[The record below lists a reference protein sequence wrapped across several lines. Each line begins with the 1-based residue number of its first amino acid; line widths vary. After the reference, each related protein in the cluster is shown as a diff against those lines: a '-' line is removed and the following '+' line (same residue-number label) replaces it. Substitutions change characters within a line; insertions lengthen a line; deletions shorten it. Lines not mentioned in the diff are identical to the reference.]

1 MSRFPLRSQQ
11 IEVRGEK
18 ITVRELSHKQ
28 KAEWS
33 KRVQEDRYSALP
45 VFASLVVDPPVSAD
59 EADAWPAE
67 VLEQIYDIGQKLSG
81 IETDGGAAEK
91 NV

>member
-1 MSRFPLRSQQ
+1 MSRFPLQSKQ

-18 ITVRELSHKQ
+18 ITVRELSHKA

-45 VFASLVVDPPVSAD
+45 VFASLVVDPPVSPD

-67 VLEQIYDIGQKLSG
+67 VLEQIYEAGRKLSG
-81 IETDGGAAEK
+81 MDTDGGPAEK
-91 NV
+91 NA